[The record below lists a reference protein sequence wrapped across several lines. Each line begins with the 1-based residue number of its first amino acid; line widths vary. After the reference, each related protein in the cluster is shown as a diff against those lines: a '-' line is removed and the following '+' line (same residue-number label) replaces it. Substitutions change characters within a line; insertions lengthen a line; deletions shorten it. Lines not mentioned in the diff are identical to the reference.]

1 MFVTKYRTNKLYK
14 LKSTVMHQQEVLLN
28 QENQQLKQVFF
39 FNVSQFI
46 AKNATGFYRREI
58 YVKFFI

>member
-1 MFVTKYRTNKLYK
+1 MFVTKYRTNKLCK
-14 LKSTVMHQQEVLLN
+14 LKSTVMQQQEVLLN

-39 FNVSQFI
+39 YVSQFI

-58 YVKFFI
+58 YVKLFI